1 MKPKT
6 DQHEASRFKHIEQRL
21 DIIERSLNVGRPP
34 EPKKEFKFG
43 ELPDGTQFYLAA
55 SPPCNLIVSAGGI
68 RYHQRGDKFVKIT
81 AVEPYGKALLN
92 AINLN
97 TAGAAHIDWATP
109 CFLTVTIQG

>member
-43 ELPDGTQFYLAA
+43 ELPDGTEFYLAA
-55 SPPCNLIVSAGGI
+55 SPPFNHGN
-68 RYHQRGDKFVKIT
+68 DKFVKIQ
-81 AVEPYGKALLN
+81 AVEPYGNAGTAPLN
-92 AINLN
+92 AVNLN

>member
-1 MKPKT
+1 MKTKT

-55 SPPCNLIVSAGGI
+55 SPYDSI
-68 RYHQRGDKFVKIT
+68 YRGDKFFKIT
-81 AVEPYGKALLN
+81 AVEDAGSALLN

-109 CFLTVTIQG
+109 CFLPVTIQG